1 MKLRNLK
8 AFCHVAETGS
18 LSAAARLNGITPAS
32 ASSRLVTL
40 EQQLGLMLLE
50 RKRQQHKLTPAGQV
64 LYEHAREILRLYEDA
79 KARLHNGAQ
88 TKSENG
94 KLKS

>member
-18 LSAAARLNGITPAS
+18 LSEAARRNGITPAS
-32 ASSRLVTL
+32 AGSRLLTL
-40 EQQLGLMLLE
+40 EQQLGLMLLY

-64 LYEHAREILRLYEDA
+64 LYDHAREILRLCEDV
-79 KARLHNGAQ
+79 KARLKKG
-88 TKSENG
+88 G
-94 KLKS
+94 